1 MNEKVEIKREKN
13 ERKLSICA
21 RIWKKNKVQIER
33 YNG

>member
-21 RIWKKNKVQIER
+21 RIWKKKVQIER